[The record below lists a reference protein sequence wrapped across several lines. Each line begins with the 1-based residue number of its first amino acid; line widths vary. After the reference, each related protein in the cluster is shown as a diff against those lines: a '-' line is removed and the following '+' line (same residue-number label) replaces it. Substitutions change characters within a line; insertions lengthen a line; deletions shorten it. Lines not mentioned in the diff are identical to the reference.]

1 MDKLNNTAIKFFFVA
16 ILVLLLLPMGNY
28 QLKFI
33 KELRLNG
40 SETQVAPPIRSFKSY
55 FTGQYQDSFANYFSA
70 NLPLRSYAIKTHNQI
85 LYSAFKYTNASQV
98 VIGKEGYLYETPYLN
113 AFTGSNFIGD
123 SAINIRTIKLQK
135 LQFALAKINKKLLI
149 VFAPG
154 KASFFPATIPND
166 YQQKINK
173 NNHDEFIKAYQK
185 KQINYI
191 DFATYFNKLKQTTP
205 YPLYGK
211 YGIHWSQY
219 GMNIALDSMLH
230 KIELDA
236 NQKFPS
242 KINLE
247 IDVINGYRFTDNDVE
262 LALNLFIDLPKEN
275 MAYRSFQFEKN
286 TKKYKPNII
295 VVADSYWWLAHNN
308 YINKEIF
315 NEYHFLYYNKSIYDF
330 NQQLPLT
337 LNDDLIA
344 DYINRADVIVLL
356 ATEANHNW
364 FPYGFDDQ
372 LLNIL
377 SKSRK
382 PQVFSEEAIQLKI
395 NEIKAEAKW
404 LQAVREKAILNRLNL
419 IQQLRADAIWVL
431 QHP

>member
-166 YQQKINK
+166 YHQKINK
-173 NNHDEFIKAYQK
+173 NNAKNIQK
-185 KQINYI
+185 I
-191 DFATYFNKLKQTTP
+191 D
-205 YPLYGK
+205 
-211 YGIHWSQY
+211 
-219 GMNIALDSMLH
+219 D
-230 KIELDA
+230 LDA
-236 NQKFPS
+236 
-242 KINLE
+242 
-247 IDVINGYRFTDNDVE
+247 V
-262 LALNLFIDLPKEN
+262 
-275 MAYRSFQFEKN
+275 
-286 TKKYKPNII
+286 
-295 VVADSYWWLAHNN
+295 
-308 YINKEIF
+308 
-315 NEYHFLYYNKSIYDF
+315 
-330 NQQLPLT
+330 
-337 LNDDLIA
+337 
-344 DYINRADVIVLL
+344 
-356 ATEANHNW
+356 
-364 FPYGFDDQ
+364 
-372 LLNIL
+372 
-377 SKSRK
+377 
-382 PQVFSEEAIQLKI
+382 
-395 NEIKAEAKW
+395 
-404 LQAVREKAILNRLNL
+404 
-419 IQQLRADAIWVL
+419 
-431 QHP
+431 